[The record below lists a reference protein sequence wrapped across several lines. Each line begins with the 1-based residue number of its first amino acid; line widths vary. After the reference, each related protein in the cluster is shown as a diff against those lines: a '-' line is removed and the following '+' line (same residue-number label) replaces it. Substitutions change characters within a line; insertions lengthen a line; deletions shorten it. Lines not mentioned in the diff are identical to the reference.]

1 MHEAGGPMIRKV
13 FLLSGLF
20 LLACGGTDSG
30 DAGPRSDIRDGDLD
44 SLTID
49 AEAWGPAPAPFGGI
63 RLIHSHGFTATC
75 PINAAELDDRR
86 DSATLS
92 LVEVDS
98 TFHTVFSIWFAGRS
112 RCREAGAMLAAARTG
127 FAGYGFADSTEEY
140 TKIVY
145 HIRGGASDSLRVG
158 ADVIQDS
165 VSFPGLSILV
175 RQLEGAFTP

>member
-1 MHEAGGPMIRKV
+1 MIRKW

-30 DAGPRSDIRDGDLD
+30 DAGPRADIRDGDLD

-49 AEAWGPAPAPFGGI
+49 AEDWGPAPAPFGGI
-63 RLIHSHGFTATC
+63 KLIHSHGFTARC

-98 TFHTVFSIWFAGRS
+98 SFHTVFSIWFAGRS
-112 RCREAGAMLAAARTG
+112 RCRETGAILAAARAE
-127 FAGYGFADSTEEY
+127 FAGHGFADSTGEF
-140 TKIVY
+140 TKIFY
-145 HIRGGASDSLRVG
+145 HVRGGASDSLRVG
-158 ADVIQDS
+158 ADVTRDS

-175 RQLEGAFTP
+175 KRLEGAFTP